1 METVIEQVTAI
12 DDDDTVNAILVR
24 REERA
29 CSSGFDAKAAAG
41 REMKSVTDWE
51 QQLKLQF
58 DFIMQFWNSR
68 KPTIALVH
76 SYCLAGA
83 FKFALACDKTIAT
96 KTTPSLRT
104 V

>member
-58 DFIMQFWNSR
+58 DFIMQFTEPIVSARGFTSSR
-68 KPTIALVH
+68 NFIMFSLCGIVTFI
-76 SYCLAGA
+76 
-83 FKFALACDKTIAT
+83 
-96 KTTPSLRT
+96 PSN
-104 V
+104 